1 MGTKFIPLEHTRIPG
16 FPDAPLHLDRA
27 PLQIIDDENFSEK
40 TDTSNLATATG
51 IATVLFRWCPEALYA
66 FLDTDA
72 WFSFTWT
79 LTITGSQKIEIG
91 RVENQITIGSL
102 DESGDKWKLMLTFSI
117 ASEGADRGRWI
128 PDTKESMLGDT
139 DLTDALQIEK
149 LGKSFVRDLC
159 LKQRWFTGKNMKHEL
174 FVEYAPMDIWG
185 DGIAMNPHWLYA
197 PLDLSCCSTCD
208 DDSKPLQ
215 RCGRCGTAAYCSGL
229 HQKLDWPIHKAICNL
244 GLEERG
250 QMLKI
255 TADGGLIGWDLTK
268 TVGDYEGEM
277 SKNPNFVTPQKKREF
292 YAE

>member
-27 PLQIIDDENFSEK
+27 PLQIIDDDDFTEK
-40 TDTSNLATATG
+40 TDTSNLTTAIG
-51 IATVLFRWCPEALYA
+51 IATVLFRWSPEALYA

-79 LTITGSQKIEIG
+79 LTISGSQKIEIG
-91 RVENQITIGSL
+91 RVENQITMGTL
-102 DESGDKWKLMLTFSI
+102 DESGDKWKLMLTFSV
-117 ASEGADRGRWI
+117 ASEGADRGAWI
-128 PDTKESMLGDT
+128 PDVKESMLGYT
-139 DLTDALQIEK
+139 DLTSAAQIEK
-149 LGKSFVRDLC
+149 LGRSFVRDLC

-185 DGIAMNPHWLYA
+185 DGIAMNPHWL
-197 PLDLSCCSTCD
+197 
-208 DDSKPLQ
+208 
-215 RCGRCGTAAYCSGL
+215 CGTAAYCSGL

-255 TADGGLIGWDLTK
+255 TENGGLVAWDSTK

-277 SKNPNFVTPQKKREF
+277 SKNPNFITPQRKREF